1 MYFAYTRATGA
12 RLPMTPKALATTR
25 NVRLAAQDL
34 RSALD
39 LPDNERAP
47 RLREAKQWLI
57 SAADDHAAAS
67 ARATE
72 RYFSAPPADGT
83 AIEMPIDVLSSILED
98 TQVGNTLIA
107 AGHALDETG
116 SGGSVRALDD
126 AISGLQT
133 VDFRS
138 QALVA
143 LNFAGEPTHSA
154 DIAAAAQTLRVR
166 ANECMNT
173 FVTEAR
179 AAGSQVITQLSKVD
193 SAKALEALS
202 RLGGPFAQLPQIGVL
217 IKKGIERLQRAMD
230 SLVKLLDAA
239 GLKETKEKLTA
250 LGSKLRDGTL
260 IDSLLQ
266 WALGGDSVKAA
277 IDKVLGTSTVGTSTL
292 DGASD
297 LLPPL
302 GEGFKTKMAWAR
314 TLTGV
319 IAAGAGLL
327 LVVGVAAA
335 APVAVFTA
343 GAYLL
348 VLAAIIVVGRD
359 YAGNGDFFLQHK
371 GLRAIIES
379 LTV

>member
-1 MYFAYTRATGA
+1 
-12 RLPMTPKALATTR
+12 
-25 NVRLAAQDL
+25 
-34 RSALD
+34 
-39 LPDNERAP
+39 
-47 RLREAKQWLI
+47 
-57 SAADDHAAAS
+57 
-67 ARATE
+67 
-72 RYFSAPPADGT
+72 
-83 AIEMPIDVLSSILED
+83 
-98 TQVGNTLIA
+98 
-107 AGHALDETG
+107 
-116 SGGSVRALDD
+116 
-126 AISGLQT
+126 
-133 VDFRS
+133 
-138 QALVA
+138 
-143 LNFAGEPTHSA
+143 
-154 DIAAAAQTLRVR
+154 
-166 ANECMNT
+166 
-173 FVTEAR
+173 
-179 AAGSQVITQLSKVD
+179 
-193 SAKALEALS
+193 
-202 RLGGPFAQLPQIGVL
+202 
-217 IKKGIERLQRAMD
+217 
-230 SLVKLLDAA
+230 
-239 GLKETKEKLTA
+239 
-250 LGSKLRDGTL
+250 L